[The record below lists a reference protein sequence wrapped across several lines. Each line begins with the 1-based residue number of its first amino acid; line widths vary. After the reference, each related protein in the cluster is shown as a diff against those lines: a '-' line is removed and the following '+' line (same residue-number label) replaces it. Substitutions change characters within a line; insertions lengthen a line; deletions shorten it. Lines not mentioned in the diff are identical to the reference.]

1 MKKTTDAQ
9 LRAIKKWRANNK
21 EKYNEMSRETS
32 LKYYHDNKDKI
43 LEKKKEYYLKKKL
56 AKEILKENEV
66 SAEIIEEMENSI
78 IN

>member
-21 EKYNEMSRETS
+21 EKYNEKSRETS
-32 LKYYHDNKDKI
+32 LKYYHNNKDKI

-56 AKEILKENEV
+56 AKEILNENEV
-66 SAEIIEEMENSI
+66 SAKIIEEMENSI